1 RATCP
6 PRRGAPRARLSRR
19 CRPPVAAGTLALQPV
34 AACRARVA
42 LRSSLARMPG
52 AVVARDATTAPAR
65 LAAAGAR
72 FRRLVTSLAAGRR
85 VEAAWVAFAVLNLAG
100 MGALIV
106 SDAPAG
112 WETVPFHFVYVSFTI
127 LFGFRAWRARG
138 T

>member
-1 RATCP
+1 
-6 PRRGAPRARLSRR
+6 
-19 CRPPVAAGTLALQPV
+19 
-34 AACRARVA
+34 
-42 LRSSLARMPG
+42 
-52 AVVARDATTAPAR
+52 
-65 LAAAGAR
+65 GAR
-72 FRRLVTSLAAGRR
+72 FRRLATSLAAGRR

-138 T
+138 TMAGIVFVSLTTGLMTYVAIRAGREAWAEETEVPLMSL